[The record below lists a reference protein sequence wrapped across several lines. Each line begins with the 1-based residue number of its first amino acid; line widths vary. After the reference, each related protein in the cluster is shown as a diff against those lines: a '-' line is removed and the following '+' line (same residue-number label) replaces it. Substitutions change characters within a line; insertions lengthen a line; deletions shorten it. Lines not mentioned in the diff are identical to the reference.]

1 MLLTWAEVFQAVV
14 AGAAGMLGVYS
25 AEAALRSLRRSGVC
39 PERWARTRD
48 FLRARREPVAER
60 VG

>member
-25 AEAALRSLRRSGVC
+25 AEAGLRSLRRSGMC
-39 PERWARTRD
+39 PERWAQNRT
-48 FLRARREPVAER
+48 FLRARREPVADR
-60 VG
+60 LG